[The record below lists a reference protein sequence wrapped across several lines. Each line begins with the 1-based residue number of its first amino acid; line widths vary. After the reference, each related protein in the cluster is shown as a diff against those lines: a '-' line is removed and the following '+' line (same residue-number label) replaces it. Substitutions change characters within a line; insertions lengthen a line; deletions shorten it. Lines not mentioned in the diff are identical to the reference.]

1 MLNINMTMGEAI
13 QSVAE
18 EHPDLQVLVSGET
31 RLSHRQLLG
40 RIDALA
46 GGLAGLGI
54 RHGDKIVTLL
64 PPGPE
69 FVYLFYAAARLGAV
83 IAPLNPEIRPRTL
96 GEVLS
101 DARPQALVTA
111 RPVEGELLRQAGGSL
126 RYIIFAGAEEEMR
139 AGKVGADRVPGFS
152 PPLES
157 GEGPGERVGVEFCTL
172 ASLLQSG
179 ALPRPPVSVAPADL
193 MALLY
198 TSGTTGKPKA
208 TMHTHRSLLSAVVAT
223 IKVREL
229 WMRPSSLRTVLE
241 VARALARYR
250 ARLMRSIGRPQ
261 TFLSTVGWQTITG
274 VHLMLQ
280 GTLMGDRLVVLA
292 QFHPQKALE
301 LVQTE
306 RVTVLIA
313 VPAAFQAMLAL
324 PDFDRYDTSSLLV
337 CGTGTAPCPP
347 VLGHEIQRRFKCGL
361 YIGFGMTE
369 AAGGVAVSSLA
380 DSDEQQAETVGRPL
394 PGVNIR
400 IVDDQRRDL
409 PQGQV
414 GELAVRSEGVMQG
427 YYQAPELTAQVIDAD
442 GWYYTGDLVVLD
454 EKGYL
459 RVVGRKK
466 DLIIR
471 GGQNIYP
478 AEIESYLETHPRIR
492 EAAVVGVPAVIGEE
506 SVWAFIRLK
515 EGAQMTAV
523 EVLNYCRGTL
533 EPYKIPSQVRFL
545 DRFPE
550 AETGKPQKYV
560 LRTMAMNERKGG

>member
-1 MLNINMTMGEAI
+1 MLNIQMTMDQAL

-18 EHPDLQVLVSGET
+18 EHPNLEVLVSGET
-31 RLSHRQLLG
+31 RLTHRQLLQ
-40 RIDALA
+40 RIDSLA
-46 GGLAGLGI
+46 GGLAALGV
-54 RHGDKIVTLL
+54 RPGDKVVVLL

-69 FVYLFYAAARLGAV
+69 FVYLFFALARLGAV
-83 IAPLNPEIRPRTL
+83 IAPLNPEIRLRTL
-96 GEVLS
+96 GDVLS

-111 RPVEGELLRQAGGSL
+111 RSIEDEALQQACGSL
-126 RYIIFAGAEEEMR
+126 RYIIYAGAGEELYR
-139 AGKVGADRVPGFS
+139 ASNAREGIS
-152 PPLES
+152 PSPES
-157 GEGPGERVGVEFCTL
+157 GEGPGERGLNAASTL
-172 ASLLQSG
+172 TLSSLMESG
-179 ALPRPPVSVAPADL
+179 APTPPTSASPTDL
-193 MALLY
+193 VALLY

-208 TMHTHRSLLSAVVAT
+208 TMHTHRSLLAAVVAT
-223 IKVREL
+223 IRVREV
-229 WMRPSSLRTVLE
+229 WMRPSSFKTVVE

-261 TFLSTVGWQTITG
+261 TFLSTVPWQTITG

-280 GTLMGDRLVVLA
+280 GTLMGDRLVVLP

-301 LVQTE
+301 LVQQE
-306 RVTVLIA
+306 RVTILLA

-324 PDFDRYDTSSLLV
+324 PDFERYDTSSLLV

-380 DSDEQQAETVGRPL
+380 DSTEQQAETVGRPL

-400 IVDDQRRDL
+400 IVDEQRRDL

-414 GELAVRSEGVMQG
+414 GELALRSEGVMQG
-427 YYQAPELTAQVIDAD
+427 YYQAPELTAQVIDEN

-478 AEIESYLETHPRIR
+478 AEIESYLVTHPKIR

-515 EGAQMTAV
+515 DGAQMTAL

-545 DRFPE
+545 ERFPE
-550 AETGKPQKYV
+550 AETGKPQKYI
-560 LRTMAMNERKGG
+560 LRTMATSEQKGGSS

>member
-1 MLNINMTMGEAI
+1 MLNIQMTIGQAI

-18 EHPDLQVLVSGET
+18 EHPDLEVLVSGET
-31 RLSHRQLLG
+31 RLTHRQLLK
-40 RIDALA
+40 RIGSLA
-46 GGLAGLGI
+46 GGLAALGI
-54 RHGDKIVTLL
+54 RPSDKVVVLL

-69 FVYLFYAAARLGAV
+69 FVFLFFALAKLGAV
-83 IAPLNPEIRPRTL
+83 IVPLNPEIRPRTL
-96 GEVLS
+96 GDVLS
-101 DARPQALVTA
+101 DAQPQALVTA
-111 RPVEGELLRQAGGSL
+111 RTIEGETLQQARSSL
-126 RYIIFAGAEEEMR
+126 RHVIYAGDHETGPAAPTLTLPALM
-139 AGKVGADRVPGFS
+139 
-152 PPLES
+152 ES
-157 GEGPGERVGVEFCTL
+157 GDPAWPPASVSPTDL
-172 ASLLQSG
+172 A
-179 ALPRPPVSVAPADL
+179 V
-193 MALLY
+193 LLY

-208 TMHTHRSLLSAVVAT
+208 TMHTHRSMLAAVVAT

-229 WMRPSSLRTVLE
+229 WMRPSSFRTVVE

-274 VHLMLQ
+274 LHVMLQ
-280 GTLMGDRLVVLA
+280 GTLMGDRLVVLPH
-292 QFHPQKALE
+292 FHPQKALE
-301 LVQTE
+301 LVQQE
-306 RVTVLIA
+306 RVTILVA

-324 PDFDRYDTSSLLV
+324 PDFDRSDTSSLLV

-347 VLGHEIQRRFKCGL
+347 GLGREIQRRFKCGL

-380 DSDEQQAETVGRPL
+380 DSYEQQAETVGRPL

-409 PQGQV
+409 PQGEV
-414 GELAVRSEGVMQG
+414 GELAIRSEGVMQG
-427 YYQAPELTAQVIDAD
+427 YYQAPELTASVIDQD

-459 RVVGRKK
+459 RVVGRKT

-478 AEIESYLETHPRIR
+478 AEIESYLVTHPKIK
-492 EAAVVGVPAVIGEE
+492 EAAVVGVPAAIGEE

-515 EGAQMTAV
+515 EGAEMTAL
-523 EVLNYCRGTL
+523 EVLNYCRGVL
-533 EPYKIPSQVRFL
+533 ETYKIPSQVRFL
-545 DRFPE
+545 AQFPE
-550 AETGKPQKYV
+550 AETGKPQKYI
-560 LRTMAMNERKGG
+560 LRTRAISEQKGGSA